1 MSPEPTAANQAR
13 DDWRTLIDFMAR
25 EVIEYIVSRHPEV
38 SSDDA
43 RRVYDLAK
51 DKIQN
56 TDVELALL
64 LRIESH
70 LGVRG

>member
-1 MSPEPTAANQAR
+1 MNPEPQTNNQSR
-13 DDWRTLIDFMAR
+13 DDWRTLLNFMAK
-25 EVIEYIVSRHPEV
+25 EVIEYIVEHNPDV

-43 RRVYDLAK
+43 RRIYDLAK

-64 LRIESH
+64 LRIEAN